1 MHYRHCGLSN
11 ILLLTVFSF
20 QWLHVT
26 YWTLFKLISISFHPR
41 PSILALSF
49 FAPGTLIYWIY
60 SIECTRLFFTLFC
73 DLVICSTDCSSLG
86 TPFCLPSSLYP
97 FLLPCAHLHHFED
110 SSQPVSSAWGYYLLL
125 SFCSPSISLRLIGAF
140 YHKIWI
146 PLSMI
151 PIVSVPLSIECV
163 PF

>member
-73 DLVICSTDCSSLG
+73 DLVICSTDCSLG